1 MKAQKLDWN
10 TKNFSSPT
18 GFHRRRRWYFQMFG
32 NLFQIEKV
40 KVALCTRVIVWRYII
55 QDKCWKHTLAVWGTI
70 GESIYRFQLN
80 RFNFSFFPFICCCS
94 CTKFY
99 SAFNTIFYV
108 HYELAEAA
116 KKAHK
121 FQSFSLSFLSFFHL
135 HVFRLEAEYLMDDD
149 VNHSFLHLHH
159 PLSSSSLPS
168 SNTHK
173 CMGEIIKRE
182 NYKDREG
189 IIIFLYNEMS
199 ISGRY
204 VCVYKSNKMHDLR
217 SLSKRAVL
225 SPL

>member
-1 MKAQKLDWN
+1 MSWQKQPR
-10 TKNFSSPT
+10 KHINFKVFPSRSSP
-18 GFHRRRRWYFQMFG
+18 
-32 NLFQIEKV
+32 
-40 KVALCTRVIVWRYII
+40 
-55 QDKCWKHTLAVWGTI
+55 
-70 GESIYRFQLN
+70 
-80 RFNFSFFPFICCCS
+80 
-94 CTKFY
+94 
-99 SAFNTIFYV
+99 
-108 HYELAEAA
+108 
-116 KKAHK
+116 
-121 FQSFSLSFLSFFHL
+121 FFHL

>member
-10 TKNFSSPT
+10 TKNFSSST

-55 QDKCWKHTLAVWGTI
+55 QEKCWKHTLAVWGTI

-80 RFNFSFFPFICCCS
+80 RFNFSFFPFICCCY

-121 FQSFSLSFLSFFHL
+121 FQSFSLSFLSFF
-135 HVFRLEAEYLMDDD
+135 
-149 VNHSFLHLHH
+149 
-159 PLSSSSLPS
+159 SSSCLPFGSWIFNGRRCKPFLSPSPPS
-168 SNTHK
+168 S
-173 CMGEIIKRE
+173 
-182 NYKDREG
+182 
-189 IIIFLYNEMS
+189 III
-199 ISGRY
+199 IT
-204 VCVYKSNKMHDLR
+204 
-217 SLSKRAVL
+217 AII
-225 SPL
+225 